1 MKTLHLKIITPE
13 RTLFDEQVA
22 QVSLPTPN
30 GEITVLPHHIPVLS
44 LIQAGEVRIVNEK
57 KKTIPMVI
65 SGGFI
70 EINGDR
76 VLLLADTAER
86 VEELDIER
94 AEAAQER
101 AQQRL
106 HEKQIDA
113 QEYALLMAKI
123 EKELARVRVGRK
135 YRK

>member
-13 RTLFDEQVA
+13 QTLFDEQVM

-30 GEITVLPHHIPVLS
+30 GEITVLPEHIPVLS
-44 LIQAGEVRIVNEK
+44 LVQAGEVRIVNEK

-70 EINGDR
+70 EINGDKI
-76 VLLLADTAER
+76 LLLADTAER

-94 AEAAQER
+94 AQAAQER

-106 HEKQIDA
+106 HDKQIDA

-123 EKELARVRVGRK
+123 EKELARVRVARK